1 MSQSGDSLLVE
12 LKIPRAIRARVAE
25 ILAIT
30 DELCAA
36 CLDREYGELGRE
48 LVARL
53 ARKRPSPLARG
64 DARIWAAGALYALGQ
79 INFLFD
85 RSQRPHLTADQ
96 LAGHLGVVKTTMAN
110 KAVAIR
116 RTLDL
121 GYYEPGLT
129 RQSLYDDHPLAWIL
143 QVNGPRRRPD
153 SARGD
158 SGGGA
163 APRPDPRPAGQPRR
177 LRIAVLYPPVGLA
190 GAPPVG
196 LLAVPS

>member
-1 MSQSGDSLLVE
+1 MSQSGDSVLVE
-12 LKIPRAIRARVAE
+12 LKVPRTMRPRVAE

-36 CLDREYGELGRE
+36 YLDREYGELGRE

-64 DARIWAAGALYALGQ
+64 DVRIWAAGALYALGQ

-85 RSQRPHLTADQ
+85 RSQQPHLTADQ

-110 KAVAIR
+110 KAAAIR

-129 RQSLYDDHPLAWIL
+129 RQSLYEDHPLAWIV
-143 QVNGPRRRPD
+143 QVNGLLVDARTLPAEIQDEARRRGLIPD
-153 SARGD
+153 LQARR
-158 SGGGA
+158 A
-163 APRPDPRPAGQPRR
+163 A
-177 LRIAVLYPPVGLA
+177 
-190 GAPPVG
+190 
-196 LLAVPS
+196 

>member
-1 MSQSGDSLLVE
+1 MSRSGETLLVE
-12 LKIPRAIRARVAE
+12 FKVPRAMRPRVAG

-30 DELCAA
+30 DECCAA
-36 CLDREYGELGRE
+36 CLDREYAELGRE

-64 DARIWAAGALYALGQ
+64 DVRIWAAGALYALGQ

-85 RSQRPHLTADQ
+85 RSQQPHLTADE

-110 KAVAIR
+110 KATVIR

-129 RQSLYDDHPLAWIL
+129 RQALYDDHPLARIVE
-143 QVNGPRRRPD
+143 VNGLLVDARALPVAMWDEARRRGLIPD
-153 SARGD
+153 LAARR
-158 SGGGA
+158 A
-163 APRPDPRPAGQPRR
+163 A
-177 LRIAVLYPPVGLA
+177 
-190 GAPPVG
+190 
-196 LLAVPS
+196 

>member
-1 MSQSGDSLLVE
+1 MSWLGDALLVE
-12 LKIPRAIRARVAE
+12 LKIPRAMRPRVAG

-36 CLDREYGELGRE
+36 CLDREYAELARE

-85 RSQRPHLTADQ
+85 RSQQPHLTADQ

-110 KAVAIR
+110 KAAAIR

-129 RQSLYDDHPLAWIL
+129 RQSLYDDHPLAWIV
-143 QVNGPRRRPD
+143 QVNGLLVDARTLPAEIQDEARRRGLIPD
-153 SARGD
+153 LQARR
-158 SGGGA
+158 A
-163 APRPDPRPAGQPRR
+163 A
-177 LRIAVLYPPVGLA
+177 
-190 GAPPVG
+190 
-196 LLAVPS
+196 